1 MVDFEAES
9 HFCIGM
15 TPDHAVSS
23 SNTILRVCSEDLGI
37 SAGFEGR
44 LDLRFDAVTLD
55 HEGRLIETDTSS
67 SNNVILVDFPVPQV
81 CADISELLY
90 AEPILCVSNR

>member
-1 MVDFEAES
+1 
-9 HFCIGM
+9 M